1 MHFILQSRTVSAL
14 RTKWKSDKSNVR
26 DYIQY
31 LKTSQSRS
39 GRTPDN
45 IPKPKFMSVI
55 AKLIGMECA
64 ALEPVPG
71 NEDTF
76 GSK

>member
-1 MHFILQSRTVSAL
+1 MEFFQLSFLILH
-14 RTKWKSDKSNVR
+14 RTKWNTDKSNVR
-26 DYIQY
+26 DYIHY

-55 AKLIGMECA
+55 AKFIGMECA
-64 ALEPVPG
+64 ELEPVSG
-71 NEDTF
+71 
-76 GSK
+76 KLI